1 MLDALVS
8 FAQPFSQRRDRARC
22 VADMT
27 LKQHWK
33 TDWGRYS
40 LLFSVPPE
48 SRESELSSSNFDL
61 ILTDDN
67 PDIRLNPPFGPCS
80 RCGSR
85 PSVPTSPIAARSWS
99 MSPLMSTRATTSNGC
114 SERPGSA
121 AGSWTAPSKTS
132 PPTGPP
138 GSWPSSR
145 RPRHEHLLGGP
156 QIAAHP
162 ARCPA
167 ALGSLLPFRPI
178 ALRGGRQFS
187 RTPGR
192 CWSRVSSPA
201 PRHGRQSGDHSNRL
215 GNRHA

>member
-67 PDIRLNPPFGPCS
+67 PDIRLNPPLAPVRGAD
-80 RCGSR
+80 R
-85 PSVPTSPIAARSWS
+85 AR
-99 MSPLMSTRATTSNGC
+99 
-114 SERPGSA
+114 
-121 AGSWTAPSKTS
+121 
-132 PPTGPP
+132 
-138 GSWPSSR
+138 
-145 RPRHEHLLGGP
+145 
-156 QIAAHP
+156 
-162 ARCPA
+162 
-167 ALGSLLPFRPI
+167 
-178 ALRGGRQFS
+178 ALRLRQ
-187 RTPGR
+187 
-192 CWSRVSSPA
+192 
-201 PRHGRQSGDHSNRL
+201 
-215 GNRHA
+215 